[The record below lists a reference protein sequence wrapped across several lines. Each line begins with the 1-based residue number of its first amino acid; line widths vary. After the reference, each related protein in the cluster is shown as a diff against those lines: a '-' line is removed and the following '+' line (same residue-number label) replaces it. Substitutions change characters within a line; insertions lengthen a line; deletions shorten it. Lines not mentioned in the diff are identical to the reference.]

1 MKNFWQQYSRN
12 KSAVF
17 GLTILLALILLAL
30 LANVLFPA
38 DPFKLLGKP
47 MEPPST
53 EFLLG
58 TDSLGRSVA
67 SGIAHGARTSLLIGL
82 VATSVAV
89 LLGTVIGGLAGFHSG
104 KVDNLLMRLT
114 ELFQTIP
121 SFIFAV
127 LLVAILSPSL
137 KSVVIAIAVVSWPTV
152 ARLVRAEFLSLRK
165 REFVQAAITMGMPSW
180 KIILQQILP
189 NALSPIIVSASL
201 MIATAI
207 LLESGLS
214 FLGLGD
220 PNIMSWGFLIGSG
233 RSILRT
239 AWWVCTFPGIAIL
252 LTVMA
257 INLVGEGLNDV
268 LNPRLRE
275 KDE

>member
-89 LLGTVIGGLAGFHSG
+89 LLGTVIGGLAGFHGG

>member
-89 LLGTVIGGLAGFHSG
+89 LLGTVIGGLAGFHGG

-214 FLGLGD
+214 FPPFRALQ
-220 PNIMSWGFLIGSG
+220 S
-233 RSILRT
+233 
-239 AWWVCTFPGIAIL
+239 C
-252 LTVMA
+252 
-257 INLVGEGLNDV
+257 
-268 LNPRLRE
+268 
-275 KDE
+275 